1 MSGDEDALDR
11 RAAKLS
17 ALLRATDLPV
27 PALDYPAG
35 RVAAARQRRS
45 LQRWRMAAAIAVLI
59 AGATLVRPVRA
70 WIVEA
75 ARTLFVAGT
84 RKAAAPVT
92 PAAPP
97 AAATTVP
104 VPTNAVTFT
113 PRPGVFVLEIASRQA
128 AGLLRVERA
137 DGPDASA
144 ALVGDPGDAELLVR
158 PDGLRI
164 GNGRAAAADYV
175 VRVPAGV
182 TRVVLRIGRE
192 PARQLAPPTESDLEV
207 PLGRRADR
215 PE

>member
-17 ALLRATDLPV
+17 ALLRATDPPV
-27 PALDYPAG
+27 PVIDYPAG
-35 RVAAARQRRS
+35 RIAAARERRS
-45 LQRWRMAAAIAVLI
+45 LRRWRMAAAIAVLI
-59 AGATLVRPVRA
+59 AGASLVRPVRA

-75 ARTLFVAGT
+75 ARSLFVAGT
-84 RKAAAPVT
+84 GR
-92 PAAPP
+92 AAPP
-97 AAATTVP
+97 ATPAPQPAAAVS

-113 PRPGVFVLEIASRQA
+113 PRPGVFVLEVATRQA
-128 AGLLRVERA
+128 AGVLRIERA

-164 GNGRAAAADYV
+164 GNRGTAGADYI
-175 VRVPAGV
+175 VRVPAAV
-182 TRVVLRIGRE
+182 TRVLLRIGRE
-192 PARQLAPPTESDLEV
+192 PA
-207 PLGRRADR
+207 LGRVPPLETDLGPATNG